1 MDIAEAMFKMQEQ
14 IYNLKAENERLKFEL
29 DMEKWKI
36 KITKAEEE

>member
-29 DMEKWKI
+29 DMEKWKND
-36 KITKAEEE
+36 KIIRH